1 MCEGLFKGIP
11 DEPTTTATIETEFCE
26 IFSCEICVAG
36 EDDMAG
42 VGVIVDWRSMLRRS
56 TPIPDGQC
64 STGST
69 AGPGEAAEAK
79 DAAEAV
85 QVDDRVGAGD
95 LCARTILG
103 EGHFRRP
110 VDNVPRS
117 SWLTT
122 KKRLAFGD

>member
-1 MCEGLFKGIP
+1 
-11 DEPTTTATIETEFCE
+11 
-26 IFSCEICVAG
+26 
-36 EDDMAG
+36 
-42 VGVIVDWRSMLRRS
+42 MLRQP

-69 AGPGEAAEAK
+69 AGHGEAAEAK
-79 DAAEAV
+79 DAGEAV
-85 QVDDRVGAGD
+85 QVDDRVGVED

-110 VDNVPRS
+110 VGNVPRS
-117 SWLTT
+117 SWLTA